1 MGPRSWRHEV
11 VEVWQRLHVEE
22 HGLPQAED
30 QVRHLPVR
38 YDLVCGQRELGNRG
52 SIRYTPLWLFL
63 ERFYSKTQLIVLSDA
78 DSR

>member
-30 QVRHLPVR
+30 QVHHLPVR

-52 SIRYTPLWLFL
+52 SIRYTPL
-63 ERFYSKTQLIVLSDA
+63 
-78 DSR
+78 